1 MTMTASARVPAAA
14 WAIRPE
20 RPIDIDL
27 VHELHR
33 AAFPGPVEAELVD
46 AIRSSP
52 WYVPEGSLVAV
63 TEDGSVLG
71 HVLLSRVILEC
82 DGAPGRDVL
91 ALAPLA
97 VLPPHQGRGIGTAL
111 TRAALAA
118 ADAREEPCTV
128 VLGAP
133 AFYARFGF
141 EPASRFDIDGPWRDA
156 GDAFMLRAQPD
167 VEELPRGVVV
177 YPPAFTGAGPA

>member
-1 MTMTASARVPAAA
+1 M
-14 WAIRPE
+14 
-20 RPIDIDL
+20 DLDL

-71 HVLLSRVILEC
+71 HVLLSQVTLEP
-82 DGAPGRDVL
+82 DGMPATEVL

-111 TRAALAA
+111 TRAALVA
-118 ADAREEPCTV
+118 ADVRSEPMTV

-133 AFYARFGF
+133 AFYGRFGF
-141 EPASRFDIDGPWRDA
+141 EPARFHGIDGPWQAA
-156 GDAFMLRAQPD
+156 GDAFQVRARPD
-167 VEELPRGVVV
+167 VDEIPAGIVVF
-177 YPPAFTGAGPA
+177 PPAFAAAGPA

>member
-1 MTMTASARVPAAA
+1 MTMTADTPTTAPT

-20 RPIDIDL
+20 LPIDLDL
-27 VHELHR
+27 VHDLHR

-52 WYVPEGSLVAV
+52 LYVPEGSLVAV

-71 HVLLSRVILEC
+71 HVLLSQVALQP
-82 DGAPGRDVL
+82 DGQPAVEVL

-97 VLPPHQGRGIGTAL
+97 VLPPHQGRGIGSAL
-111 TRAALAA
+111 MRAALAA
-118 ADAREEPCTV
+118 ADVRQEPMTV

-133 AFYARFGF
+133 AYYGRFGF
-141 EPASRFDIDGPWRDA
+141 EPASFHAIEGPWPGT
-156 GDAFMLRAQPD
+156 GDAFQVRRRPGLAEMPAGL
-167 VEELPRGVVV
+167 VV
-177 YPPAFTGAGPA
+177 YPPAFSAAGPA

>member
-1 MTMTASARVPAAA
+1 MTTTAETPIAPA

-20 RPIDIDL
+20 VPIDLDL

-46 AIRSSP
+46 AIRSST

-71 HVLLSRVILEC
+71 HVLLSQATIEP
-82 DGAPGRDVL
+82 DGGPATEVL
-91 ALAPLA
+91 AIAPLA

-118 ADAREEPCTV
+118 ADRRDEPMTV

-133 AFYARFGF
+133 SFYARFGF
-141 EPASRFDIDGPWRDA
+141 EPAHQYAIDGPWPEA
-156 GDAFMLRAQPD
+156 GDAFQVRPHPD
-167 VEELPRGVVV
+167 LEEMPSGRIV
-177 YPPAFTGAGPA
+177 YPAAFSAAGPS

>member
-1 MTMTASARVPAAA
+1 MTMTADAGVTAAM

-20 RPIDIDL
+20 LPIDLDL

-33 AAFPGPVEAELVD
+33 RAFPGPVEADLVD

-71 HVLLSRVILEC
+71 HALLSVVTLEPAT
-82 DGAPGRDVL
+82 GPPVDVL
-91 ALAPLA
+91 ALAPVA
-97 VLPPHQGRGIGTAL
+97 VLPPHQGRGIGSAL
-111 TRAALAA
+111 VRAAMAA
-118 ADAREEPCTV
+118 ADTRPEPLTV

-133 AFYARFGF
+133 HFYARFGF
-141 EPASRFDIDGPWRDA
+141 VAARHHAIGGPYDEA
-156 GDAFMLRAQPD
+156 GDAFQVRPRPD
-167 VEELPRGVVV
+167 VDEPPSGMIV
-177 YPPAFTGAGPA
+177 YPPAFASV

>member
-1 MTMTASARVPAAA
+1 MTVDNPLSAPT

-20 RPIDIDL
+20 LPIDLDL

-71 HVLLSRVILEC
+71 HVLLSQVAFEP
-82 DGAPGRDVL
+82 DGAPATEVL

-118 ADAREEPCTV
+118 ADMRAEPMTV

-133 AFYARFGF
+133 AFYSRFGF
-141 EPASRFDIDGPWRDA
+141 EPARFHDIDGPWQGA
-156 GDAFMLRAQPD
+156 GDAFQLRRRPD
-167 VEELPRGVVV
+167 LEEMATGIVV
-177 YPPAFTGAGPA
+177 YPPAFSAAGPA